1 MVWLINCNCGL
12 GWGCE
17 LGLGVAFLNGV
28 FCLCGCLLLRLL
40 CFCCLVGC
48 LLACVFV
55 TCLYVW
61 LFACLRARL
70 CVALLISFDCILF
83 VCLVFIFLFFCLRCW
98 GLGFRFRHL

>member
-1 MVWLINCNCGL
+1 MGWVGVASWGLGLRFRMVFFVCADVCCCVYFVFVVWL
-12 GWGCE
+12 
-17 LGLGVAFLNGV
+17 VV
-28 FCLCGCLLLRLL
+28 CLLV
-40 CFCCLVGC
+40 F
-48 LLACVFV
+48 FV